1 MPLYIFK
8 QPNEFDTFTEFLD
21 DLYNQLTSVNQYG
34 EYAFSQSVEEMF
46 TDQTDYVSYLISKS
60 LASGQTPLQLLTTQ
74 LLSIQELYNVFGTA
88 NCKISNPNNPQQVLI
103 FPLDFRCSYHYAFEE
118 TSTFIYVNL
127 SNGKVRFSHVGFN
140 DPSLILIATLGGKSN
155 YYYNANS
162 SAQLSITRNG
172 MRTATANVGPTVGF
186 DFLQSTS
193 TDNVYYLDFSQL
205 EQPTNTANIAKL
217 GARFSERRYV
227 SR

>member
-1 MPLYIFK
+1 MPLYFFK
-8 QPNEFDTFTEFLD
+8 QPNEFDTFIEFLD
-21 DLYNQLTSVNQYG
+21 DLYIKLTGADQYG
-34 EYAFSQSVEEMF
+34 EYAFNQSVEEMF
-46 TDQTDYVSYLISKS
+46 TDQTDYVSYLISKG

-74 LLSIQELYNVFGTA
+74 LLSIQERYNVFGTA
-88 NCKISNPNNPQQVLI
+88 NCKISNPNNLQQVLI
-103 FPLDFRCSYHYAFEE
+103 FPLDFRCSCHCAFEE
-118 TSTFIYVNL
+118 TTTFIYVNL
-127 SNGKVRFSHVGFN
+127 SNGKVRFSTIVFN
-140 DPSLILIATLGGKSN
+140 DPSLLLIAVLGGRHN

-162 SAQLSITRNG
+162 SVQLSITRNG

-193 TDNVYYLDFSQL
+193 TGEVYYLDFSQL
-205 EQPTNTANIAKL
+205 EQPTITANIAKL